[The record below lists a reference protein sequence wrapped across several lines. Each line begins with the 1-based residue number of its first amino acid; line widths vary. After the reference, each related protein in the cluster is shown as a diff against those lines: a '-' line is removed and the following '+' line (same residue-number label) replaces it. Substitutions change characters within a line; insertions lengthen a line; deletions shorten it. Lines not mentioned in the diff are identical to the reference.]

1 MRNLIVTAVFGLTM
15 ISASVLAGSGHSH
28 EPVSKEVVAG
38 MAVVKRD
45 QLVQS
50 GKLDKSWS
58 AAAISS
64 IEQKTLAK
72 GPEWV
77 ITFRNDAVTDQAKR
91 TLYMFYALDG
101 HYLASNFT
109 GK

>member
-1 MRNLIVTAVFGLTM
+1 MRNLLAAAVFGFTM
-15 ISASVLAGSGHSH
+15 IATTAFAGSGHSH
-28 EPVSKEVVAG
+28 GPITKDQASAVA
-38 MAVVKRD
+38 VKKRD
-45 QLVQS
+45 QLVQA

-58 AAAISS
+58 GVAVSGV
-64 IEQKTLAK
+64 EKKTYGK

-77 ITFRNDAVTDQAKR
+77 VTFQNSAATDPAKR

>member
-1 MRNLIVTAVFGLTM
+1 MRNLIVTAVFGLTL
-15 ISASVLAGSGHSH
+15 ISATAFAGSGHSH
-28 EPVSKEVVAG
+28 EPVSKEVVVG
-38 MAVVKRD
+38 MAAEKRD

-50 GKLDKSWS
+50 GKLDKVWS
-58 AAAISS
+58 GVAVSS
-64 IEQKTLAK
+64 TEQKTFAK

-77 ITFRNDAVTDQAKR
+77 IAFHNNSIADPAKR

-101 HYLASNFT
+101 HYLASNFL

>member
-1 MRNLIVTAVFGLTM
+1 MRNLFAAAVLGFTM
-15 ISASVLAGSGHSH
+15 IATTAFAGSGHSH
-28 EPVSKEVVAG
+28 GPITKDQASAVA
-38 MAVVKRD
+38 VKKRD
-45 QLVQS
+45 QLVQA

-58 AAAISS
+58 GVVVSGV
-64 IEQKTLAK
+64 EQKTYGK

-77 ITFRNDAVTDQAKR
+77 VTFQNSAATDPAKR

-101 HYLASNFT
+101 RYLASNFT

>member
-15 ISASVLAGSGHSH
+15 ISTAVFAGPGHSH
-28 EPVSKEVVAG
+28 EPVSKEVAAG
-38 MAVVKRD
+38 MAAEKRD

-50 GKLDKSWS
+50 GKLDKVWS
-58 AAAISS
+58 GVAVSS
-64 IEQKTLAK
+64 TEQKTFAK

-77 ITFRNDAVTDQAKR
+77 ITFRNNAVADPAKR
-91 TLYMFYALDG
+91 TLYLFYSLDG
-101 HYLASNFT
+101 HYLASNFL

>member
-1 MRNLIVTAVFGLTM
+1 MRNLVLTSLFGLTL
-15 ISASVLAGSGHSH
+15 ISAAAFAGSGHSH
-28 EPVSKEVVAG
+28 APVSKEVAAG

-50 GKLDKSWS
+50 GKLDKVWS
-58 AAAISS
+58 GVAVNGT
-64 IEQKTLAK
+64 EQKTFAK

-77 ITFRNDAVTDQAKR
+77 ITFRNNAVVDPAKR
-91 TLYMFYALDG
+91 TLYMFYSLDG
-101 HYLASNFT
+101 HYLASNFV

>member
-1 MRNLIVTAVFGLTM
+1 MRNIFVAAVLGLMM
-15 ISASVLAGSGHSH
+15 ISTTAFAGPGHSH
-28 EPVSKEVVAG
+28 APVTQEVAAK
-38 MAVVKRD
+38 MAAKKRD

-58 AAAISS
+58 GVAASS
-64 IEQKTLAK
+64 IEQKTFAK

-77 ITFRNDAVTDQAKR
+77 ITFRNDTVADQAKR
-91 TLYMFYALDG
+91 TLYVFYSLDG
-101 HYLASNFT
+101 HYLASNFL